1 MDAVSILL
9 FAIVFLI
16 LVIVFNNKKN
26 DKYRNFPPGPKPLP
40 IIGNMHIVNSTKP
53 HKSFLE
59 ISKEYGT
66 VFSLQLGQEKIVILT
81 GYETV
86 KDALMNYGEEFSGR
100 PESPIVSVTSKG
112 YGVLFSH
119 GENWKMMRKFTLST
133 LRDFGMGKKTIEN
146 KISEECE
153 NLMQT
158 FHSYEGKPFDN
169 QFIMNTAVANII
181 VSILLDQRFEYD
193 DPTALKLIGLINENI
208 TIIETTMVKLFNSYP
223 TLISWLPGSH
233 RRLGENFREMKKFVT
248 DTFTNQG
255 REIDVNNLRSF
266 IDAFLAK
273 KQEGKPESKLYYH
286 DQNLSTLVVDLF
298 SAGMET
304 TSTTLRWGLL
314 LMMKYPEI
322 QKKVQDEI
330 KNVIGSAQPKTEH
343 RKQMPYT
350 DAVIHEIQRFGDI
363 VPVNLPHSTI
373 RDMTFRGY
381 FIPKGTVVIPLLH
394 SVLKDGSCFDKPEKF
409 YPEHFLDSEGNFK
422 KNEAFIP
429 FSLGKRSCAGENLA
443 KTELFLFFTTL
454 LQNFTFQAPPGA
466 ELNLNP
472 AAGFTNAPI
481 PHKICA
487 IPRR

>member
-1 MDAVSILL
+1 MDVVSILL
-9 FAIVFLI
+9 FAAVFLI
-16 LVIVFNNKKN
+16 LVIVFNNKN

-40 IIGNMHIVNSTKP
+40 IIGNMHIVNSRKP
-53 HKSFLE
+53 HKSFFEL
-59 ISKEYGT
+59 SKKFGT
-66 VFSLQLGQEKIVILT
+66 VFSLQIGQEKLVILT

-100 PESPIVSVTSKG
+100 PESPLTSITSNG
-112 YGVLFSH
+112 HGILFSH
-119 GENWKMMRKFTLST
+119 GENWKTMRKFTLST
-133 LRDFGMGKKTIEN
+133 LRDFGMGRKTIED

-158 FHSYEGKPFDN
+158 FRSYGGKPFDN
-169 QFIMNTAVANII
+169 LSIMNTAVANVI

-193 DPTALKLIGLINENI
+193 DPTALKLMSLINENI
-208 TIIETTMVKLFNSYP
+208 TIVETPMVKLFISYP
-223 TLISWLPGSH
+223 NLTKWLPGSH
-233 RRLGENFREMKKFVT
+233 QRIRENFSEMKTFIT
-248 DTFTNQG
+248 DTFTNRG
-255 REIDVNNLRSF
+255 RELDVNNQRSL

-273 KQEGKPESKLYYH
+273 KQEGTPESNLYFH
-286 DQNLSTLVVDLF
+286 DQNLCVLVIDLF

-330 KNVIGSAQPKTEH
+330 ESVIGSAQPKTEH
-343 RKQMPYT
+343 KKQMPYT

-363 VPVNLPHSTI
+363 VPVNLPHATI
-373 RDMTFRGY
+373 RDVTFRGY

-394 SVLKDGSCFDKPEKF
+394 SVLKDGSCFEKPEQF
-409 YPEHFLDSEGNFK
+409 YPEHFLDAEGNLK

-443 KTELFLFFTTL
+443 KMELFLFFTTL
-454 LQNFTFQAPPGA
+454 LQNFTFRAPPGA
-466 ELNLNP
+466 ELDLNP
-472 AAGFTNAPI
+472 AVGFTNAPI
-481 PHKICA
+481 PHEICA

>member
-1 MDAVSILL
+1 MDVVSILL

-26 DKYRNFPPGPKPLP
+26 EKYRNFPPGPTPLP
-40 IIGNMHIVNSTKP
+40 IIGNMHMVNSTKP

-59 ISKEYGT
+59 ISKKYGT
-66 VFSLQLGQEKIVILT
+66 VFSLQLGQEKLVILT

-100 PESPIVSVTSKG
+100 PVSPIVSVTSNG

-133 LRDFGMGKKTIEN
+133 LRDFGMGKRSIEN
-146 KISEECE
+146 KIMEECE

-158 FHSYEGKPFDN
+158 FRSYAGKPFDN

-193 DPTALKLIGLINENI
+193 DPTALKLISLINENI

-233 RRLGENFREMKKFVT
+233 RRLGENFREMKRFIT
-248 DTFTNQG
+248 DTFTNQE
-255 REIDVNNLRSF
+255 REFDVNNQRSF

-273 KQEGKPESKLYYH
+273 KQEGKPESKLYFN
-286 DQNLSTLVVDLF
+286 DENLSTLVADLF
-298 SAGMET
+298 AAGMET

-330 KNVIGSAQPKTEH
+330 KSVIGSAQPKTEH
-343 RKQMPYT
+343 RKQMPYM

-363 VPVNLPHSTI
+363 VPVNLPHTTI

-394 SVLKDGSCFDKPEKF
+394 SVLKDGTCFEKPEKF

-466 ELNLNP
+466 ELDLNP

-481 PHKICA
+481 PYEICA